1 MGLDF
6 VIIERGDE
14 IGGTWFWN
22 TYPGVGCD
30 VPSHLY
36 TFSWLLNPN
45 WSKLFSPGD
54 EIQQYMRESWAFA
67 GLKPHTMLNTSVT
80 KAVWQTGKNKWT
92 VSVEYSNK
100 STEDLEFDW
109 LISCVGGLHY
119 PLFPNIEGRE
129 SFKGDSWHTTRWN
142 SNVSLKGKKVGMIGV
157 GASAVQIL
165 PSLVDQAKE
174 VVLFQRTAH
183 YCLPRMQ
190 FSYSESKKS
199 WMATWPFGHLVR
211 YFYYLRAELRWV
223 LLFSPSVGNSR
234 FTKWLMK
241 LVYEGYLKKTIKDEK
256 MQQKLRP
263 TFKIGCKR
271 ILISDEYYPCMNN
284 ENFTLDNS
292 EILSITDNG
301 IKTTEA
307 MHDLDVI
314 IYATG
319 FLIKENFDWVLKHNQ
334 GMQDAWKEESFGSY
348 FGTFHWET
356 PNFCTFLGPMTA
368 LGHTSIIFML
378 ECQMQVICLVF
389 NSF

>member
-1 MGLDF
+1 
-6 VIIERGDE
+6 
-14 IGGTWFWN
+14 
-22 TYPGVGCD
+22 
-30 VPSHLY
+30 
-36 TFSWLLNPN
+36 
-45 WSKLFSPGD
+45 
-54 EIQQYMRESWAFA
+54 MRESWAFA
-67 GLKPHTMLNTSVT
+67 GLKAHTMLNTSVT

-92 VSVEYSNK
+92 VSVLYSNK
-100 STEDLEFDW
+100 TTEDLEFDW
-109 LISCVGGLHY
+109 LVSCVGGLHY
-119 PLFPNIEGRE
+119 PLYPNIEGRD
-129 SFKGDSWHTTRWN
+129 SFKGDSWHTTKWN
-142 SNVSLKGKKVGMIGV
+142 SGVSLKGKKVGMIGV

-165 PSLVDQAKE
+165 PSLVDEAKE

-190 FSYSESKKS
+190 FSYSEKKKK
-199 WMATWPFGHLVR
+199 WMATWPFGLLVR
-211 YFYYLRAELRWV
+211 YFYYLRAELRWFF
-223 LLFSPSVGNSR
+223 LFSPSLGNSR

-271 ILISDEYYPCMNN
+271 ILISDDYYPCMNR

-292 EILSITDNG
+292 EILRVTQNG
-301 IKTTEA
+301 IQTTDA
-307 MHDLDVI
+307 LHDLDVI

-378 ECQMQVICLVF
+378 ECQMQV
-389 NSF
+389 S